1 MNTASIPN
9 VVSRWRGED
18 LFVKLPKPFLKG
30 KMGRVG
36 HECLKRSTYFHYLS
50 SGLVPL
56 QVISAWASDN
66 ELWEKAIAFCSR
78 SKPPVKI
85 PRKLD
90 SELAYLVG
98 ALRDGSIS
106 KRAGVDYTLSL
117 FQSGEGSYVWLR
129 KISSIIRR
137 QFDIAP
143 KIEADRKGHRIVVHS
158 KPVVL
163 FFEHVFSMPMDQRYW
178 DTPNLIKSGSA
189 IEIGLAKGYVAG
201 FFDAEGYVTSVETYR
216 KTGKTKLAF
225 YQNNRESLEFIRAFL
240 TGLGFRPSFCKDRG
254 KFALYLYGKEALAN
268 FYAQFPVLRKKK
280 RLRAL
285 LGSF

>member
-9 VVSRWRGED
+9 VVCLWAGED
-18 LFVKLPKPFLKG
+18 LFVRLPKPFLQEKLE
-30 KMGRVG
+30 KA
-36 HECLKRSTYFHYLS
+36 ELKRSTYFHYLS
-50 SGLVPL
+50 SQMVPL
-56 QVISAWASDN
+56 PLILARSTPQEVWENAIS
-66 ELWEKAIAFCSR
+66 FCSR
-78 SKPPVKI
+78 SKPPVLI

-90 SELAYLVG
+90 SDLAYLVG

-106 KRAGVDYTLSL
+106 KRVGVDYTLSL
-117 FQSGEGSYVWLR
+117 SQSGEGSYIWLR
-129 KISSIIRR
+129 KIASIIRR
-137 QFDIAP
+137 QFGVAP
-143 KIEADRKGHRIVVHS
+143 KIEADRTGHRIVVHS

-178 DTPNLIKSGSA
+178 DTPNLIKTGSA

-225 YQNNRESLEFIRAFL
+225 YQNNRESLDYIRGFL
-240 TGLGFRPSFCKDRG
+240 AALGFRPSFCKDRG
-254 KFALYLYGKEALAN
+254 KFALYLYGKDALAK